1 MRIRGLGPLKREV
14 QRMRCMI
21 QRRAVILLYHR
32 VAEVSP
38 DPQLLCVK
46 PRHFKEH
53 LECLQLHYQ
62 PMSLR
67 ELKQRLDSRQ
77 IPYRAV
83 VITFDDGYADNLYNA
98 KPLLERYGIPAVVF
112 VTSGYLGQSREFW
125 WDELERVFLTSVKLP
140 ESLRLTIQGET
151 YSWRVGET
159 EANGETSF
167 KPGLPWNV
175 TMESYPTPRH
185 RTYCELLILFRAL
198 DYETRERL
206 LIQITQW
213 AGMSRDGRPSHRT
226 LCADEIPRL
235 SRGKLVDIGTHSVT
249 HPVLAVEPLEVQT
262 KEIIG
267 CKRQLEGILG
277 KPVTSFSYPYGGN
290 GDVGRETIALV
301 REAGYQVAC
310 ANFPMAITSR
320 FDPYWLPRCLVRDWD
335 GEEFARQLRAFFAT

>member
-1 MRIRGLGPLKREV
+1 MRIRGIGRLKREL
-14 QRMRCMI
+14 QRLRSLI

-38 DPQLLCVK
+38 DPQLLCVN
-46 PRHFKEH
+46 PRHFEEH
-53 LECLQLHYQ
+53 LEILRLHYR
-62 PMSLR
+62 PMSLCD
-67 ELKQRLDSRQ
+67 LKEMVDCGR
-77 IPYRAV
+77 IPYKAV
-83 VITFDDGYADNLYNA
+83 VISFDDGYADNLYTA
-98 KPLLERYGIPAVVF
+98 RPLLERYNIPAVVF

-125 WDELERVFLTSVKLP
+125 WDELERVFLTSAKLP

-159 EANGETSF
+159 GPNGETSF
-167 KPGLPWNV
+167 NPGLPWNV

-185 RTYCELLILFRAL
+185 RTYCKLHFLFRTL

-206 LIQITQW
+206 LIQIAQW
-213 AGMSRDGRPSHRT
+213 AGVSRDGRPSHRT
-226 LCADEIPRL
+226 LRADEIPRL
-235 SRGKLVDIGTHSVT
+235 SEGKLVDIGAHSVT
-249 HPVLAVEPLEVQT
+249 HPVLAVEPLEVQR

-277 KPVTSFSYPYGGN
+277 RPVKSFSYPYGGS

-310 ANFPMAITSR
+310 ANFPMAVTSR
-320 FDPYWLPRCLVRDWD
+320 FDPYWVSRCLVRDWD
-335 GEEFARQLRAFFAT
+335 GEEFARRLRAFFTT